1 MNSPAPNLLVVLGP
15 TASGKTA
22 LGVRLA
28 HALGGEVVS
37 ADSRQVYRGLDIG
50 SGKDLEEYVV
60 DGAPVPYHLI
70 DIVDLDI
77 EFSLF
82 DYQRRCFAVIE
93 ELHARGVLPVLVGGT
108 GLYLSS
114 VLSGYR
120 MAEVP
125 EDPGLR
131 TELAC
136 LDGDALAARLRSAKD
151 TVHNTTDLTDR
162 GRTIR
167 AIEIAEYTRAHPPEA
182 APAFQPLV
190 LGTRWERPVL
200 RERIARRLRERLDAG
215 LIEEVQGLLE
225 RGVSRERLHALGLE
239 YRFVCDFLGS
249 AIKSRNDLVQKLAAA
264 IAEFAKKQETWFR
277 RMERQGTEVHWV
289 DAADFERAMEVV
301 RNHGLSG
308 ERR

>member
-1 MNSPAPNLLVVLGP
+1 MISSAPNLLVVLGP

-22 LGVRLA
+22 LGARLA
-28 HALGGEVVS
+28 HALGGEVIS

-50 SGKDLEEYVV
+50 SGKDLGEYVV
-60 DGAPVPYHLI
+60 DGKPAPYHLI
-70 DIVDLDI
+70 DIVDLDL

-125 EDPGLR
+125 ENPALSA
-131 TELAC
+131 ELAA
-136 LDGDALAARLRSAKD
+136 LSDEALAARLRSAKD
-151 TVHNTTDLTDR
+151 TVHNTTDLVDR
-162 GRTIR
+162 DRTIR
-167 AIEIAEYTRAHPPEA
+167 AIEIAEFTLGHPPEP
-182 APAFQPLV
+182 APAFRTLV

-215 LIEEVQGLLE
+215 LVEEVQGLLD
-225 RGVSRERLHALGLE
+225 RGVTPGRLHALGLE
-239 YRFVCDFLGS
+239 YRHVVEFLDGT
-249 AIKSRNDLVQKLAAA
+249 IKNRNDLLQKLTAA
-264 IAEFAKKQETWFR
+264 IGDFAKRQETWFR
-277 RMERQGTEVHWV
+277 RMERDGTKIHWI
-289 DAADFERAMEVV
+289 DRADFDKATDVV
-301 RNHGLSG
+301 RTCQVG
-308 ERR
+308 RR